1 MCIRDSLLTVPL
13 AIERLLGTPGDLLQ
27 GQAMALSVILMVVT
41 AVVVLIGDRLH
52 PGAGA
57 VL

>member
-1 MCIRDSLLTVPL
+1 LTVPL
-13 AIERLLGTPGDLLQ
+13 AIERLLGTPGDLVR
-27 GQAMALSVILMVVT
+27 GQAMALSVILMIVT

-52 PGAGA
+52 PDGGG